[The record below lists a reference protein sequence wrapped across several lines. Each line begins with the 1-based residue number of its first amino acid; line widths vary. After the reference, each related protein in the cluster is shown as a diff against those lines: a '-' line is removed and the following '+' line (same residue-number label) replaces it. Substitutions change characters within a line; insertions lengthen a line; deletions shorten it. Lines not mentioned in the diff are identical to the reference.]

1 MSARLAQERSVE
13 NMARCFNVTGS
24 CNPKLHYMVDIQSKL
39 EEIKKLVDAGAYF
52 TINRAR
58 QYGKTTTLKALA
70 EYLKNDY
77 VVISLDFQRIGNEEF
92 ETASIFSVAFADYLV
107 STIQNGINEA
117 HRLNDKVLEKL
128 EMAAQGN
135 NRFSLRKLFEL
146 LSQLCKT
153 AEKPVVMIIDE
164 VDSATNNQVFLD
176 FLAQLRSDYLERDTI
191 STFHSV
197 ILAGVYDV
205 KNIKRKIRPDDDHKV
220 NSPWNI
226 ATDFNVNMSFSKDGI
241 EGMLKEYETDHNTG
255 MDTSMMAELIY
266 DYTSGYPF
274 LVSRYCQLID
284 ERVAETEKFPTK
296 SSAWTREGFLEADK
310 IFLSE
315 KNTLFE
321 SLTGKLS
328 DYPELKHMLS
338 QILFEGSDIPYVAT
352 NPSIEM
358 ATMFGF
364 VKNEHN
370 VVTITNRVFET
381 VLMNHLLSEETVG
394 HPVFN
399 SALTDKNRF
408 IQGGRLN
415 MRLVL
420 ERFVDTFTELYKD
433 DDERFKEEIGRKYF
447 LLFLKP
453 IINGIGHS
461 YVEARTRD
469 MKRTDI
475 IIDYRGE
482 QFIVELKIWR
492 GQQYHDD
499 GEAQIAEYLDF
510 YHLSKGYMLTF
521 NFTQSK
527 TIGVVE
533 RQYGDKTLVEATV

>member
-1 MSARLAQERSVE
+1 
-13 NMARCFNVTGS
+13 
-24 CNPKLHYMVDIQSKL
+24 MVDIQSKL

-58 QYGKTTTLKALA
+58 QYGKTTTLDALA

-77 VVISLDFQRIGNEEF
+77 VVISLDFQMIGDAKFKTEHTLAEAFTNHLLRTVTNIKAPVEGLDV
-92 ETASIFSVAFADYLV
+92 SIVKQAVIESQTKESFALDDLF
-107 STIQNGINEA
+107 
-117 HRLNDKVLEKL
+117 
-128 EMAAQGN
+128 
-135 NRFSLRKLFEL
+135 RF
-146 LSQLCKT
+146 LSDMCLSAK
-153 AEKPVVMIIDE
+153 KPIVMIVDE
-164 VDSATNNQVFLD
+164 VDSATNNQVFID
-176 FLAQLRSDYLERDTI
+176 FLAQLRAYYLRRTKLP
-191 STFHSV
+191 TFHSV

-205 KNIKRKIRPDDDHKV
+205 KNIKRKLRPDDDHKV

-241 EGMLKEYETDHNTG
+241 EGMLKEYEADHHTG
-255 MDTSMMAELIY
+255 MDTNLMAELIY

-284 ERVAETEKFPTK
+284 ERVAGTEKYPTK
-296 SSAWTREGFLEADK
+296 SSAWTKAGFLEADK
-310 IFLSE
+310 ILLSE

-381 VLMNHLLSEETVG
+381 VLMNHLLAEETVG

-408 IQGGRLN
+408 IQGGHLN

-433 DDERFKEEIGRKYF
+433 EDERFKEEIGRKYF

-499 GEAQIAEYLDF
+499 GETQIAEYLDF
-510 YHLSKGYMLTF
+510 YHLKKGYMLTF

-527 TIGVVE
+527 QIGVVE

>member
-1 MSARLAQERSVE
+1 
-13 NMARCFNVTGS
+13 MARCFNVTGS

-77 VVISLDFQRIGNEEF
+77 VVISLDFQRIGNAGFISEY
-92 ETASIFSVAFADYLV
+92 TFSKTFAEYLLRV
-107 STIQNGINEA
+107 STNRKAPIHGIQVSI
-117 HRLNDKVLEKL
+117 L
-128 EMAAQGN
+128 Q
-135 NRFSLRKLFEL
+135 SLTEETKKDNTFALSSLFPYL
-146 LSQLCKT
+146 HDLCDT

-176 FLAQLRSDYLERDTI
+176 FLAQLRSDYLDRDTI

-205 KNIKRKIRPDDDHKV
+205 KNIKRKLRPDDDHKV

-241 EGMLKEYETDHNTG
+241 EGMLKEYEADHHTG
-255 MDTSMMAELIY
+255 MDTNLMAELIY
-266 DYTSGYPF
+266 NYTSGYPF

-399 SALTDKNRF
+399 SAVTDKNRF
-408 IQGGRLN
+408 IQGGHLN

-433 DDERFKEEIGRKYF
+433 EDERFKEEIGRKYF

-482 QFIVELKIWR
+482 LFIVELKIWR

>member
-1 MSARLAQERSVE
+1 
-13 NMARCFNVTGS
+13 MARCFNVTGS

-58 QYGKTTTLKALA
+58 QYGKTTTLDALA

-77 VVISLDFQRIGNEEF
+77 VVISLDFQRIGNAKF
-92 ETASIFSVAFADYLV
+92 ETEHTFSVAFLNYLYR
-107 STIQNGINEA
+107 TIQNSKAPVEGVDYTI
-117 HRLNDKVLEKL
+117 LEKAI
-128 EMAAQGN
+128 ESAKNDG
-135 NRFSLRKLFEL
+135 LFAL
-146 LSQLCKT
+146 DDLFPYLHDICDS
-153 AEKPVVMIIDE
+153 AEKKVVMIIDE

-176 FLAQLRSDYLERDTI
+176 FLAQLRFDYLKRNTI

-205 KNIKRKIRPDDDHKV
+205 KNIKRKLRPDDDHKV

-241 EGMLKEYETDHNTG
+241 EGMLKDYEADHHTG
-255 MDTSMMAELIY
+255 MDTSMMSELIY
-266 DYTSGYPF
+266 NSTSGYPY
-274 LVSRYCQLID
+274 LVSRLCKLID
-284 ERVAETEKFPTK
+284 ERIAGSDDFPSK
-296 SSAWTREGFLEADK
+296 ESAWTRNGYLEAEK
-310 IFLSE
+310 MLIRE
-315 KNTLFE
+315 KNTLFD
-321 SLTGKLS
+321 SLTGKMIE
-328 DYPELKHMLS
+328 YPNLKKML
-338 QILFEGSDIPYVAT
+338 QAILFEGKSVSFEIRNA
-352 NPSIEM
+352 NIEIASM
-358 ATMFGF
+358 LGF

-370 VVTITNRVFET
+370 TVAIANRIFET
-381 VLMNHLLSEETVG
+381 VLYNQFLSEEEVDSL
-394 HPVFN
+394 VYA
-399 SALTDKNRF
+399 SALSDKNRF
-408 IQGGRLN
+408 IQGGHLN

-433 DDERFKEEIGRKYF
+433 EDERFKEEIGRKYF

-499 GEAQIAEYLDF
+499 GEVQIAEYLDF

>member
-1 MSARLAQERSVE
+1 
-13 NMARCFNVTGS
+13 MARRFNVTGS
-24 CNPKLHYMVDIQSKL
+24 CNPKLHYMVDITGKL
-39 EEIKKLVDAGAYF
+39 EEIKRLVDAGAYF

-58 QYGKTTTLKALA
+58 QYGKTTTLDALA

-92 ETASIFSVAFADYLV
+92 ETANVFSIAFSEYFLEVLDDTDAAHYLDESV
-107 STIQNGINEA
+107 IE
-117 HRLNDKVLEKL
+117 RLRKSPESDNS
-128 EMAAQGN
+128 
-135 NRFSLRKLFEL
+135 FSLRKMFSILR
-146 LSQLCKT
+146 SLCKT
-153 AEKPVVMIIDE
+153 AKKPMVMIIDE

-176 FLAQLRSDYLERDTI
+176 FLAQLRVHYLERT
-191 STFHSV
+191 SKNTPAFHSV

-205 KNIKRKIRPDDDHKV
+205 KNIKRKIRPNDDHKV

-226 ATDFNVNMSFSKDGI
+226 ATDFNVNMSFSKAGI
-241 EGMLKEYETDHNTG
+241 EGMLKDYEADHHTE
-255 MDTSMMAELIY
+255 MDTGMMAELIY

-284 ERVAETEKFPTK
+284 ERVAGSERYPTK
-296 SSAWTREGFLEADK
+296 ASAWTRDGFLEADK
-310 IFLSE
+310 ILLSE
-315 KNTLFE
+315 RNTLFE
-321 SLTGKLS
+321 SLTGRLS

-370 VVTITNRVFET
+370 VVTIANRVFET
-381 VLMNHLLSEETVG
+381 VLMNHLLAEETVG

-399 SALTDKNRF
+399 SAVTDKNRF
-408 IQGGRLN
+408 VQGGRLN
-415 MRLVL
+415 MKLVL

-433 DDERFKEEIGRKYF
+433 AEDRFKEEIGRKYF

-453 IINGIGHS
+453 IINGAGHS

-482 QFIVELKIWR
+482 QFVVELKIWR

-510 YHLSKGYMLTF
+510 YHLKKGYMLTF

-527 TIGVVE
+527 QIGVVE
-533 RQYGDKTLVEATV
+533 KRYGDKTLVEATV

>member
-1 MSARLAQERSVE
+1 MTRR
-13 NMARCFNVTGS
+13 FNVTGS
-24 CNPKLHYMVDIQSKL
+24 CNPKLHYMVDITGKL
-39 EEIKKLVDAGAYF
+39 EEIKQLVDAGAYF

-58 QYGKTTTLKALA
+58 QYGKTTTLRALA

-77 VVISLDFQRIGNEEF
+77 IVISLDFQRIGNAGFVSEY
-92 ETASIFSVAFADYLV
+92 TFSKAFADYLLRI
-107 STIQNGINEA
+107 STNRKAPICGIQVAILEA
-117 HRLNDKVLEKL
+117 LTAETKKDNTFALS
-128 EMAAQGN
+128 N
-135 NRFSLRKLFEL
+135 LFPYL
-146 LSQLCKT
+146 HDLCDT
-153 AEKPVVMIIDE
+153 AEKPVVMLIDE
-164 VDSATNNQVFLD
+164 ADSATNNQVFLD
-176 FLAQLRSDYLERDTI
+176 FLAQLRSDYIERDMI

-205 KNIKRKIRPDDDHKV
+205 KNIKRKIRPNDDHKV

-226 ATDFNVNMSFSKDGI
+226 AADFNVNMSFSKAGI
-241 EGMLKEYETDHNTG
+241 EGMLKDYEADNHTQMDTG
-255 MDTSMMAELIY
+255 MMAGLIY

-284 ERVAETEKFPTK
+284 ERVAGSERYPTK
-296 SSAWTREGFLEADK
+296 ASAWTRDGFLEADK
-310 IFLSE
+310 LLLSE
-315 KNTLFE
+315 RNTLFE

-328 DYPELKHMLS
+328 DYPELKRMLS
-338 QILFEGSDIPYVAT
+338 KILFEGSDIPYVAT

-370 VVTITNRVFET
+370 VVTIANRVFET
-381 VLMNHLLSEETVG
+381 VLMNHLLAEETVG

-399 SALTDKNRF
+399 SAVTDKNRF
-408 IQGGRLN
+408 VQGGRLN
-415 MRLVL
+415 IKLVL

-433 DDERFKEEIGRKYF
+433 AEDRFKEEIGRKYF

-453 IINGIGHS
+453 IINGAGHS

-475 IIDYRGE
+475 IIDYCGE
-482 QFIVELKIWR
+482 QFVVELKIWR

-510 YHLSKGYMLTF
+510 YHLKKGYMLTF

-527 TIGVVE
+527 QIGVVE
-533 RQYGDKTLVEATV
+533 KQYGDKTLVEATV